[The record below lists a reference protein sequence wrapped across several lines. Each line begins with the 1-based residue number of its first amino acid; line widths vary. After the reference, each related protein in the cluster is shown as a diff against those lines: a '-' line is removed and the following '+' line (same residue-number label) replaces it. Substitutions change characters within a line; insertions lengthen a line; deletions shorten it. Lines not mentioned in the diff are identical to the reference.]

1 MSHGQDAFRFVH
13 RLRVRWGECDMQGIV
28 FNPHYMAYVD
38 VALTEYW
45 RAIGMVYPAALAE
58 FGLDS
63 FMVAAQQSYRAPAR
77 FDDDVDVAFRT
88 AFIGTTSLRFAFLI
102 RRDGAALFEGT
113 ATYVIADR
121 ETMQPKPLPPRLI
134 QAISDFETVEPDRK
148 PAV

>member
-1 MSHGQDAFRFVH
+1 MADPFRFVH

-28 FNPHYMAYVD
+28 FNPNYMAYVD

-45 RAIGMVYPAALAE
+45 RAIGMVYPQALAE

-63 FMVAAQQSYRAPAR
+63 FMVAARQSYRAPAR

-88 AFIGTTSLRFAFLI
+88 EFLGTTSLRFAFAI
-102 RRDGAALFEGT
+102 RRGETALFEGA

-121 ETMQPKPLPPRLI
+121 ETMRPKNLPARLI
-134 QAISDFETVEPDRK
+134 QAITDYEAVAPELK